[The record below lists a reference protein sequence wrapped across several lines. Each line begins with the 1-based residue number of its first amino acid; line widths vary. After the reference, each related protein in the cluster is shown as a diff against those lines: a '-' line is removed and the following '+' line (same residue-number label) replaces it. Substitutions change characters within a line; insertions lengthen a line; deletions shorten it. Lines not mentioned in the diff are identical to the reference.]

1 MDGDEACALEAGADG
16 GGRAVL
22 VPSPS
27 EQVGERRMF
36 EGRVEFADGFWRG
49 RVEKS
54 AHCL

>member
-1 MDGDEACALEAGADG
+1 
-16 GGRAVL
+16 
-22 VPSPS
+22 
-27 EQVGERRMF
+27 MF